1 MRVYP
6 RIAACPLPPGPSS
19 WSSGLNA
26 SPATAAVVDPAP
38 VSSSSSPVHFGRA
51 VAALGVGGFAIGTG
65 EFVIMGLLPEVARD
79 IGVSIPQA
87 GHVISAYALGVVIG
101 APVLAVLA
109 AGWHRRA
116 LLIALMAVFAAG
128 NFACALAPGYL
139 SLNLLRF
146 VAGLPHGTYFGVAAL
161 VAATLAPPGR
171 RARAVGLVMLGLTGA
186 TLVGVPIAAW
196 LGQWFGWRAAFVF
209 VGAIALA
216 AIALLRRDIPDIAP
230 AAGAS
235 PWRELGALKRKQ
247 VWLTLGIAA
256 IGFGGMFS
264 VFSYVKPTL
273 TEVAGLPIGGVPF
286 VLALFGL
293 GMVAGNL
300 VGARLADKSLMRT
313 IGGLLAYAA
322 VVLVAFSFTA
332 HHVVTA
338 AINVF
343 LIGTTVA
350 IGPALQIR
358 LMDVAGDAQTLA
370 AALNHSA
377 FNMANALGAWLGG
390 LAITAG
396 LGWTSTGWVGALLAV
411 GGLGVFAWSLASM
424 RADARALDFNSRVS
438 PAAESNAR
446 PTPAPGAG
454 TGAGSC

>member
-1 MRVYP
+1 MSAP
-6 RIAACPLPPGPSS
+6 AP
-19 WSSGLNA
+19 
-26 SPATAAVVDPAP
+26 PAT
-38 VSSSSSPVHFGRA
+38 SSHSFLRA
-51 VAALGVGGFAIGTG
+51 VLALGLGGFAIGTG

-79 IGVSIPQA
+79 IGVSIPEA

-109 AGWHRRA
+109 ANWGRRT

-128 NFACALAPGYL
+128 NFASAMAPGYL

-146 VAGLPHGTYFGVAAL
+146 ASGLPHGTYFGVAAL
-161 VAATLAPPGR
+161 VAATMAPPGR
-171 RARAVGLVMLGLTGA
+171 RGRAVGLVMLGLTGA

-196 LGQWFGWRAAFVF
+196 LGQAFGWRAAFVF
-209 VGAIALA
+209 VGVVALL
-216 AIALLRRDIPDIAP
+216 AIALLWRDVPNLAP
-230 AAGAS
+230 AHGAS
-235 PWRELGALKRKQ
+235 PLRELGAFKRKQ

-264 VFSYVKPTL
+264 VFSYIKPTL
-273 TEVAGLPIGGVPF
+273 TEVAGMSVNRVPL

-300 VGARLADKSLMRT
+300 VGSRFADKSLMKT

-322 VVLVAFSFTA
+322 VVLVAFVFTA
-332 HHVVTA
+332 HHPVSA

-343 LIGTTVA
+343 FIGTTVA

-390 LAITAG
+390 VAIAAG
-396 LGWTSTGWVGALLAV
+396 LGWTSTGWVGALLAL
-411 GGLGVFAWSLASM
+411 GGLGVFALSLRSERSAPS
-424 RADARALDFNSRVS
+424 AAVPARK
-438 PAAESNAR
+438 
-446 PTPAPGAG
+446 AG
-454 TGAGSC
+454 